1 MFRLT
6 ECSWIGIVMIS
17 MTSSTSI
24 TSISGVVLMS
34 IMTSGSPDPAAIPTF
49 IAMTN
54 SFERARQRQPPR
66 GGGSVMK
73 PTFAMPARCAA

>member
-17 MTSSTSI
+17 MMISTSI

-34 IMTSGSPDPAAIPTF
+34 IITSSSPELPEPMF
-49 IAMTN
+49 IAMCFRPA
-54 SFERARQRQPPR
+54 SA
-66 GGGSVMK
+66 
-73 PTFAMPARCAA
+73 FAAAVR